1 MADLQA
7 IAQAAQDAA
16 QRAQTAAEAATAATG
31 AAQSTAGERGI
42 TLPEEIIQK
51 IADTSSATFIAAL
64 QAQGALRS
72 TDPDPA
78 PAPAPAPAEP
88 PAEPAAKTFA
98 ERFLGIK
105 LVQRS

>member
-78 PAPAPAPAEP
+78 PAPAPAGP
-88 PAEPAAKTFA
+88 PAGPAAKTFA